1 MPTYRTWEDRHRSL
15 PERTSAVNKGTLLYV
30 VVAVA
35 SFLAALGGGFVD
47 GS

>member
-1 MPTYRTWEDRHRSL
+1 
-15 PERTSAVNKGTLLYV
+15 VNKGTLLYV

-35 SFLAALGGGFVD
+35 SFLAVLGGGFVD